1 MQLWENISLAITGLR
16 ANKMRSFLTMLGI
29 IIGIAAVITIMTLGD
44 TVSAA
49 VSDSMQSLGANNIT
63 VTLQQKPDEDTD
75 ESGQAYTWYYSTK
88 APEEADYITDAMI
101 NSYLQA
107 FPEEI
112 YAVSIAESLGD
123 GKVEKGKLYANVAVM
138 GVNSGY
144 FITSDLDML
153 AGRNLSVRDYQEGKR
168 VAVVSDKLVN
178 NLYDGDTQAALGQQ
192 IEAVLGDAYYSYTI
206 VGVYEYVQNAMMYYM
221 GPERDITTT
230 VYIPAKTARDQ
241 LHSTAG
247 FQSFSVV
254 TNTGVDSTAFSA
266 KTERFFNS
274 YYRKNNDFKI
284 TAFSMESM
292 MSELTA
298 MMSTIELAISIIAGI
313 SLLVGGIGV
322 MNIMLVS
329 ITERTR
335 EIGTCKA
342 LGATNGSIRM
352 QFITE
357 AIIICLIG
365 GLFGVILGVSMG
377 MVGAGLLG
385 YTAKAAADSIVIALL
400 FSMTI
405 GVFFGYYPAN
415 KAARMDPIEALRY
428 E

>member
-1 MQLWENISLAITGLR
+1 MQLWENISLAVTGLR

-29 IIGIAAVITIMTLGD
+29 IIGISAVITIMTLGD
-44 TVSAA
+44 SLTTA
-49 VSDSMQSLGANNIT
+49 VSDSMQALGANNIT
-63 VTLQQKPDEDTD
+63 VTLQQKSDEDTD
-75 ESGQAYTWYYSTK
+75 QAGQGYYWYYSTK
-88 APEEADYITDAMI
+88 APDEADYITDEMI
-101 NSYLQA
+101 AAYVEA

-112 YAVSIAESLGD
+112 YAVSIAENMSSGR
-123 GKVEKGKLYANVAVM
+123 VEKGKLYANVDVL
-138 GVNSGY
+138 GVNSAY
-144 FITSDLDML
+144 FVTGELTML
-153 AGRNLSVRDYQEGKR
+153 AGRELTARDYQDGKR
-168 VAVVSDKLVN
+168 VALVSDRLVN
-178 NLYDGDTQAALGQQ
+178 NLFGGDTQAALGQP
-192 IEAVLGDAYYSYTI
+192 IEVIIGEDYYGYTI
-206 VGVYEYVQNAMMYYM
+206 VGVYEYEQNAMMYTM
-221 GPERDITTT
+221 GPEKDLYTTL
-230 VYIPAKTARDQ
+230 YIPVRAARDQ

-254 TNTGVDSTAFSA
+254 TNTGVNSTDFSA
-266 KTERFFNS
+266 QTERFFNS

-284 TAFSMESM
+284 AAYSMESM
-292 MSELTA
+292 VSELTD

-365 GLFGVILGVSMG
+365 GMIGVALGVTLG
-377 MVGAGLLG
+377 MVGANLLG
-385 YTAKAAADSIVIALL
+385 YSAKAAVDSIAIALL

-415 KAARMDPIEALRY
+415 KAAKMNPIEALRY